1 MSSITERARSR
12 ASPRGEAVRLKD
24 GTFCRIRPIEGNDP
38 AIVTACFEGLSD
50 ASRRL
55 RFFGA
60 KRALTNA
67 DLAYL
72 TGADGRD
79 HLAFAA
85 LRRTVS
91 DGDTEV
97 LGVARCIRSTPGS
110 ETAEL
115 AMAVVDLAQGNG
127 VGAALLEHL
136 IVEAREQGIRRLR
149 CEVLADNEG
158 MRALAKRLGGNAV
171 WLDDGTL
178 EYDCGLPEGV
188 SSHRDSGLDQGPE
201 PGARSAPETL
211 PWRTARPVPEAWVGS
226 WERAANASIAFFA
239 TAAMVWYDHVLPN
252 RKESRA
258 DILDPRS
265 GSLSEHDP
273 VGEPSMNAI
282 AKAVKTLHEAR
293 SVQLPDPG

>member
-1 MSSITERARSR
+1 MSIRIECARRR

-24 GTFCRIRPIEGNDP
+24 GTFCRIRPIDGDDP

-60 KRALTNA
+60 KRVLTEA

-85 LRRTVS
+85 LRRS
-91 DGDTEV
+91 GSGGDTEV
-97 LGVARCIRSTPGS
+97 LGVARCIRSTSGSEPVS

-115 AMAVVDLAQGNG
+115 AMAVVDRAQGNG

-136 IVEAREQGIRRLR
+136 IAEAREQGIRRFR

-158 MRALAKRLGGNAV
+158 MRALAKRLGGHAV

-178 EYDCGLPEGV
+178 EYHCGLPEAVPIHG
-188 SSHRDSGLDQGPE
+188 DSELSRSRE
-201 PGARSAPETL
+201 PGARSTPEHL
-211 PWRTARPVPEAWVGS
+211 PRPSARPVPGAWVSS
-226 WERAANASIAFFA
+226 WERAANVSIAFFE
-239 TAAMVWYDHVLPN
+239 TAALAWFDH
-252 RKESRA
+252 
-258 DILDPRS
+258 PRS
-265 GSLSEHDP
+265 GS
-273 VGEPSMNAI
+273 
-282 AKAVKTLHEAR
+282 
-293 SVQLPDPG
+293 

>member
-1 MSSITERARSR
+1 MLQCTKTRLGCPASVSKTGRGIVPGPCVENPEGLAMNITTERARRR

-24 GTFCRIRPIEGNDP
+24 DTFCRIRPIEGDDP

-50 ASRRL
+50 TSRRL

-60 KRALTNA
+60 KRALTEA

-85 LRRTVS
+85 LRRKVS
-91 DGDTEV
+91 GGETEV
-97 LGVARCIRSTPGS
+97 LGVARCIRATPGSGPVS

-115 AMAVVDLAQGNG
+115 AIAVVDRAQGNG

-136 IVEAREQGIRRLR
+136 IGEAREQGIRRFR

-158 MRALAKRLGGNAV
+158 MRALAKRLGGHAV

-178 EYDCGLPEGV
+178 EYDCGLPEAV
-188 SSHRDSGLDQGPE
+188 SIHGDSELSRSRE
-201 PGARSAPETL
+201 PGAPSTPEHI
-211 PWRTARPVPEAWVGS
+211 PRRTARPVPEAWVSS
-226 WERAANASIAFFA
+226 WERAAKASIAFFE
-239 TAAMVWYDHVLPN
+239 TAALAWYDHVLPS
-252 RKESRA
+252 RIESR
-258 DILDPRS
+258 
-265 GSLSEHDP
+265 
-273 VGEPSMNAI
+273 
-282 AKAVKTLHEAR
+282 
-293 SVQLPDPG
+293 

>member
-1 MSSITERARSR
+1 MPVAKIGREALPGRCVENPESLAMNIISIERARSR

-24 GTFCRIRPIEGNDP
+24 GTFCRIRPIEGDDP

-60 KRALTNA
+60 KRVLTEA

-91 DGDTEV
+91 GETEV
-97 LGVARCIRSTPGS
+97 LGVARCIRSTSGSEPVS

-115 AMAVVDLAQGNG
+115 AMAVVDRAQGNG
-127 VGAALLEHL
+127 VGSALLEHL
-136 IVEAREQGIRRLR
+136 IVEAREQGIRRFR

-158 MRALAKRLGGNAV
+158 MRALAKRLGGHAV

-178 EYDCGLPEGV
+178 EYDCGLPEAVPIHG
-188 SSHRDSGLDQGPE
+188 DSELSRSRE
-201 PGARSAPETL
+201 PGALSTPEHLPRRSA
-211 PWRTARPVPEAWVGS
+211 RPLPEAWVSS
-226 WERAANASIAFFA
+226 WERAANVSIAFFETMA
-239 TAAMVWYDHVLPN
+239 LAWYDHVVP
-252 RKESRA
+252 SR
-258 DILDPRS
+258 IQSRYP
-265 GSLSEHDP
+265 
-273 VGEPSMNAI
+273 
-282 AKAVKTLHEAR
+282 
-293 SVQLPDPG
+293 

>member
-1 MSSITERARSR
+1 MTVIIERAPGR

-24 GTFCRIRPIEGNDP
+24 GTFCRIRAIAGDDP
-38 AIVTACFEGLSD
+38 AIVTACFDGLSD

-60 KRALTNA
+60 KRALSEA

-91 DGDTEV
+91 GETEV

-110 ETAEL
+110 EPVSETAEL
-115 AMAVVDLAQGNG
+115 AMAVVDRAQGNG
-127 VGAALLEHL
+127 VGSALLGHL
-136 IVEAREQGIRRLR
+136 IVEAQERGIRRFR

-158 MRALAKRLGGNAV
+158 MRALAKRLGGHAV

-178 EYDCGLPEGV
+178 EYDCALPETLSIHG
-188 SSHRDSGLDQGPE
+188 DSELDE
-201 PGARSAPETL
+201 ARKTGARSAPETVL
-211 PWRTARPVPEAWVGS
+211 RRTAGEVPPAWTGS
-226 WERAANASIAFFA
+226 WERVAKVSIAFFEV
-239 TAAMVWYDHVLPN
+239 TALLWYDHA
-252 RKESRA
+252 SR
-258 DILDPRS
+258 IERLYP
-265 GSLSEHDP
+265 
-273 VGEPSMNAI
+273 
-282 AKAVKTLHEAR
+282 
-293 SVQLPDPG
+293 